1 MIKDIMMAEVVSL
14 EDRHRKGRSIIEKA
28 GDYAPAWGMIGTLVG
43 LVMMLQTMD
52 DPTSLG
58 PSMSL
63 ALLTTLYGVVLA
75 NLVFN
80 PIAKKLENK
89 TEEEVFFKQLIIE
102 GVISIQSGQN
112 PQILKEKLSAY
123 SKTSQKKRSGEQ
135 DDQA

>member
-80 PIAKKLENK
+80 PIAKKNLK
-89 TEEEVFFKQLIIE
+89 TKR
-102 GVISIQSGQN
+102 
-112 PQILKEKLSAY
+112 
-123 SKTSQKKRSGEQ
+123 KKKYFSSN
-135 DDQA
+135 